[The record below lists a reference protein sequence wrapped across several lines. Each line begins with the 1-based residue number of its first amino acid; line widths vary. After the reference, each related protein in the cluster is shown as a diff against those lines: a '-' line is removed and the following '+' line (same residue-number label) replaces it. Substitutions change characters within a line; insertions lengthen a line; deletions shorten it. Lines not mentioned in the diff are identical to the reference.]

1 VAEIRKQRPDLE
13 ARLIKGSG
21 GVFEV
26 VLDGRTIFSKKELG
40 RFPETQEILEQ
51 IPA

>member
-1 VAEIRKQRPDLE
+1 MSLT
-13 ARLIKGSG
+13 KGSG

-26 VLDGRTIFSKKELG
+26 TFDGTLIFSKKATG
-40 RFPETQEILEQ
+40 RFPELRKVLEQ